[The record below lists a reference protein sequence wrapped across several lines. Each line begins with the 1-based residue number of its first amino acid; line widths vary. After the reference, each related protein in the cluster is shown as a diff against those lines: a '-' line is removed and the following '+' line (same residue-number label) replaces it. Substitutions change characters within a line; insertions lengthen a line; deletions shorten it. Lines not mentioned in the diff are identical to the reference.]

1 MTNFSKNEIVIIGG
15 GPAGYKLALELKKL
29 SLSCSVTVI
38 EKYKLGGTCLHSGCI
53 PSKQLHAIERLDQLP
68 SLLQKNQIL
77 LEKGILSEFKH
88 NEIKMITGTASI
100 DTENQEITINNQEK
114 IRYDQLVIATGSKP
128 RRLAQF
134 PHALTSDE
142 LFNVDNLKQGLAES
156 FIVIGGGYIGIEI
169 ASMLAKHEKKVQI
182 FEEQEK
188 ILSFL
193 DNDIHHKIHQELIKQ
208 GISINTGVK
217 NLAEIS
223 YTNEDTILVAVGR
236 ENQYPR
242 GFDPHN
248 IPSNVHVI
256 GDASNEIALAH
267 YAYMQARALAH
278 KLLGLDFSFRH
289 DLVPLVIFS
298 HPEIASIGLT
308 EAKAREFHGQ
318 ENIEIKITN
327 WASNAKARIIGADR
341 GMTKIIYRKDTSK
354 ILGVHLIGKSSS
366 DLISIM
372 IPVVQQDLGLNDM
385 KSWIFPHPT
394 LGEIF
399 SF

>member
-1 MTNFSKNEIVIIGG
+1 
-15 GPAGYKLALELKKL
+15 
-29 SLSCSVTVI
+29 
-38 EKYKLGGTCLHSGCI
+38 
-53 PSKQLHAIERLDQLP
+53 
-68 SLLQKNQIL
+68 
-77 LEKGILSEFKH
+77 
-88 NEIKMITGTASI
+88 
-100 DTENQEITINNQEK
+100 
-114 IRYDQLVIATGSKP
+114 
-128 RRLAQF
+128 
-134 PHALTSDE
+134 
-142 LFNVDNLKQGLAES
+142 
-156 FIVIGGGYIGIEI
+156 
-169 ASMLAKHEKKVQI
+169 
-182 FEEQEK
+182 
-188 ILSFL
+188 
-193 DNDIHHKIHQELIKQ
+193 
-208 GISINTGVK
+208 
-217 NLAEIS
+217 
-223 YTNEDTILVAVGR
+223 
-236 ENQYPR
+236 
-242 GFDPHN
+242 
-248 IPSNVHVI
+248 
-256 GDASNEIALAH
+256 
-267 YAYMQARALAH
+267 MQARALAH